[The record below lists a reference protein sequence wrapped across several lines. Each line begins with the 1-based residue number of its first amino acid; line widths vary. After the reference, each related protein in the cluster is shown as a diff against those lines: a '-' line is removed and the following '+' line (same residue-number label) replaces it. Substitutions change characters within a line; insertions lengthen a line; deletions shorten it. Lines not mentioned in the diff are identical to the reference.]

1 MVVAPQHEKNGR
13 TAVLAAARDLFDSH
27 GFHQTSMAE
36 LAASAHV
43 SVGQMYRLF
52 KGKEDIIEALVIDN
66 ADQWCAEMNAL
77 RRQLDGGELSIDQ
90 TFEALLRHTVDSEDE
105 ALAFDILAE
114 GFRNQAVSKTIGDM
128 CARFRNII
136 RYFASAANPRLTG
149 QDLDAAEEVVLACLF
164 GLGHRSLSRPRLDAA
179 CTAARSAEM
188 ILAALRSLAPAPD
201 PRSS

>member
-90 TFEALLRHTVDSEDE
+90 TFEALLRHTVDSKD
-105 ALAFDILAE
+105 
-114 GFRNQAVSKTIGDM
+114 RS
-128 CARFRNII
+128 
-136 RYFASAANPRLTG
+136 
-149 QDLDAAEEVVLACLF
+149 EEHTSELQS
-164 GLGHRSLSRPRLDAA
+164 H
-179 CTAARSAEM
+179 
-188 ILAALRSLAPAPD
+188 
-201 PRSS
+201 